1 VGLDVHAKAYQIS
14 DGKLIGLKYLY
25 LIVLPLRCE
34 VVVGCAHA
42 STRAC
47 TSSCSVVFTDFAEV
61 QSRDEYLMKALF
73 SWAMSQLALMQME

>member
-42 STRAC
+42 STRVLQVAVWYSQ
-47 TSSCSVVFTDFAEV
+47 TLLRSNHV
-61 QSRDEYLMKALF
+61 
-73 SWAMSQLALMQME
+73 MSTQ